1 MLKTKDLAMTDF
13 ESPISRV
20 HRGTRKIDL
29 RAALSQQEQTQ
40 EAAVDLLFSEL
51 CRAYSSTHYDGS
63 DLQLRKWIDLFDGRL
78 AWSVTSEELDK
89 AGVAMIEHGY
99 SPATVNR
106 NISQIGSLYKWA
118 ARRRITPVGFRSPT
132 LGMIRYQEEIRRV
145 ELSDYE
151 VQKLL
156 DGANA
161 IKDRR
166 FAVLIRL
173 LVDTGARRRE
183 VLERS
188 WGQVD
193 MDKREIL
200 VPTTKTGIPRVLFF
214 SEETKQFMGRVW
226 TSQEM
231 ANETAL
237 LFESKRVSHQPIAYK
252 RHWLW
257 LVSSIGRQDL
267 RMHDLRH
274 HRAKEMLDK
283 GAPIAVAAQALG
295 HSSQILSRRYGH
307 LEVSSMR
314 KAVTQSW

>member
-1 MLKTKDLAMTDF
+1 MKDLAMIDF
-13 ESPISRV
+13 ETPVSRV

-29 RAALSQQEQTQ
+29 RAALNQQEQTQ
-40 EAAVDLLFSEL
+40 QVAADLLFSEL

-63 DLQLRKWIDLFDGRL
+63 DLQLRKWIDLFEGRL

-89 AGVAMIEHGY
+89 AGIAMIEHGY

-118 ARRRITPVGFRSPT
+118 ARRRIVPVGFRSPT
-132 LGMIRYQEEIRRV
+132 LGMVRYEEDLRRV
-145 ELSDYE
+145 ELSDEE
-151 VQKLL
+151 VAKLL

-166 FAVLIRL
+166 FAALIRL
-173 LVDTGARRRE
+173 LVDTGARRGE
-183 VLERS
+183 VLDRT

-193 MDKREIL
+193 MDRREIL
-200 VPTTKTGIPRVLFF
+200 APTTKTGMPRVLFF
-214 SEETKQFMGRVW
+214 SEETKAFMERVW
-226 TSQEM
+226 TRPEM
-231 ANETAL
+231 ENESAM
-237 LFESKRVSHQPIAYK
+237 LFESKRVALQPIAFK

-257 LVSSIGRQDL
+257 LVSSIGRPDL

-274 HRAKEMLDK
+274 HRAKQMLDK

-295 HSSQILSRRYGH
+295 HSSQILARRYGH
-307 LEVSSMR
+307 LETSSMKR
-314 KAVTQSW
+314 VVTQSW

>member
-1 MLKTKDLAMTDF
+1 MKDLAMIDF
-13 ESPISRV
+13 ETPVSRV

-29 RAALSQQEQTQ
+29 RAALNQQEQTQ
-40 EAAVDLLFSEL
+40 QVAADLLFSEL

-63 DLQLRKWIDLFDGRL
+63 DLQLRKWIDLFEGRL

-89 AGVAMIEHGY
+89 AGIAMIEHGY

-118 ARRRITPVGFRSPT
+118 ARRRIVPVGFRSPT
-132 LGMIRYQEEIRRV
+132 LGMVRYEEDLRRV
-145 ELSDYE
+145 ELSDEE
-151 VQKLL
+151 VAKLL

-166 FAVLIRL
+166 FAALIRL
-173 LVDTGARRRE
+173 LVDTGARRGE
-183 VLERS
+183 VLERT

-193 MDKREIL
+193 MDRREIL
-200 VPTTKTGIPRVLFF
+200 APTTKTGMPRVLFF
-214 SEETKQFMGRVW
+214 SEETKAFMERVW
-226 TSQEM
+226 TRQEM
-231 ANETAL
+231 ENESAMV
-237 LFESKRVSHQPIAYK
+237 FESKRVALQPIAFK

-257 LVSSIGRQDL
+257 LVSSIGRPDL

-274 HRAKEMLDK
+274 HRAKQMLDK

-295 HSSQILSRRYGH
+295 HSSQILARRYGH
-307 LEVSSMR
+307 LETSSMKR
-314 KAVTQSW
+314 VVTQSW